1 MSTTVICVLLETLP
15 QARHEEVG
23 MQRQQSSSWGDG
35 NTLEGM
41 VAEAAARVFEEK

>member
-1 MSTTVICVLLETLP
+1 MSTTVICVLLATLA

-23 MQRQQSSSWGDG
+23 VQRQLAILQGDG